1 MEATRFCPAPGGPLE
16 SARTEFRTVP
26 EYVALDL
33 ETTGLDPHH
42 DRVIEV
48 GAVAFTAD
56 RVLDRLE
63 RLVDPGRSVPEAVQ
77 RLTGIRA
84 ADLRQAGAPGP
95 ALAGL
100 AGLLRG
106 REPVGHGATLDIE
119 FLAAAG
125 VWPPHTEILHTPAPP
140 RLPPPP
146 SPRPRPP
153 PPLLQP
159 GPRQPPPPPP

>member
-125 VWPPHTEILHTPAPP
+125 IWPPPPQIPDPPGPAP
-140 RLPPPP
+140 LPLPP
-146 SPRPRPP
+146 SPRHPP
-153 PPLLQP
+153 PPLLLP
-159 GPRQPPPPPP
+159 LRPPPPR